1 MESVEV
7 RRPPLEE
14 QREGWAGRIEVFR
27 CRECSTTTN
36 FPRYNNPSHL
46 LTTKLGK
53 LRYALRMLILISY
66 RAHVASHR
74 AMW

>member
-36 FPRYNNPSHL
+36 FPRFNNPSHL
-46 LTTKLGK
+46 LTTKLG
-53 LRYALRMLILISY
+53 
-66 RAHVASHR
+66 
-74 AMW
+74 